1 MNFIKINKKAFV
13 FHVFSIVL
21 LGGCAQTQHS
31 DDGRDKAAS
40 SALPDGEIT
49 ACSNTDGHHASGNCL
64 LLGLHS
70 DVTAGSTDHIWARL
84 IGGYQLKAQAT
95 HPEVREL
102 IDWYTQHPRYLQ
114 VLGER
119 AKRYIHYI
127 TEQVEER
134 GLPSELALLPAI
146 ESTYDP
152 FAYSPGQAAGLW
164 QFVPGTAK
172 HVGLQQSWWYDGRRD
187 VISSTQ
193 AALDYLED
201 LHKRFDGD
209 WLLALAAYNS
219 GAGTVSRAIRRN
231 ERAGKP
237 TDYWSLKLPAET
249 QRYIPKLLALSTLIR
264 TAEQYDF
271 ELLPIPNEPY
281 FATVEVDGQVD
292 LAWAAELADLS
303 VDEIYGLN
311 PGFNRWATDPNG
323 PHRLLLPV
331 DSVEAFRQAL
341 AEVPP
346 EKRLSWTQYTVQPGD
361 TLIRI
366 AREHHTDIATIKA
379 NNQLDGNLIR
389 VGQTLLLPSI
399 SRSESHYSQSAGQRL
414 ARAQRRGGGE
424 GRTRIYHEVRHGE
437 SLWSI
442 ARRYGVRVKSLTG
455 WNDMSPRD
463 VIRPGQKLA
472 VWKDAGD
479 TGSAAGTDREVI
491 RRVGYTVRRGDSL
504 ARIASKFNVGI
515 TDIVKWN
522 KINPGKYLQP
532 GQSLTLYVDVT
543 KVTQLAR

>member
-1 MNFIKINKKAFV
+1 MNFIKINKKALV
-13 FHVFSIVL
+13 SHVFSALL
-21 LGGCAQTQHS
+21 LGGCAQTQHVG
-31 DDGRDKAAS
+31 GRDGTAAS
-40 SALPDGEIT
+40 SDRDREAAT
-49 ACSNTDGHHASGNCL
+49 CVNTDGHHARGDCL
-64 LLGLHS
+64 LLGLHG
-70 DVTAGSTDHIWARL
+70 DEVTVSADHIWARL
-84 IGGYQLKAQAT
+84 IGGYQLKAEAT

-102 IDWYTQHPRYLQ
+102 IDWYTQHPRYLK

-127 TEQVEER
+127 TEQVEAR

-164 QFVPGTAK
+164 QFVPGTAR

-193 AALDYLED
+193 AALDYLEA
-201 LHKRFDGD
+201 LQKRFDGD

-264 TAEQYDF
+264 TADQYDF

-281 FATVEVDGQVD
+281 FAAVEVDGQLD
-292 LAWAAELADLS
+292 LAWAAELAELS

-341 AEVPP
+341 AEVPK
-346 EKRLSWTQYTVQPGD
+346 EERLSWTQYTVQPGD

-366 AREHHTDIATIKA
+366 AREHRTDVATIKA
-379 NNQLDGNLIR
+379 NNKLDGNLIR
-389 VGQTLLLPSI
+389 VGQTLLLPTI

-414 ARAQRRGGGE
+414 ARAQRRGDGD
-424 GRTRIYHEVRHGE
+424 GRTRIDHEVRRGE

-442 ARRYGVRVKSLTG
+442 ARLHGVRVNSLAS

-463 VIRPGQKLA
+463 VIQPGQKLA
-472 VWKDAGD
+472 VWKDGD
-479 TGSAAGTDREVI
+479 EAVRTTGTDREVI

-504 ARIASKFNVGI
+504 ARIASRFNVGI
-515 TDIVKWN
+515 SDIVKWN
-522 KINPGKYLQP
+522 KINPGRYLQP